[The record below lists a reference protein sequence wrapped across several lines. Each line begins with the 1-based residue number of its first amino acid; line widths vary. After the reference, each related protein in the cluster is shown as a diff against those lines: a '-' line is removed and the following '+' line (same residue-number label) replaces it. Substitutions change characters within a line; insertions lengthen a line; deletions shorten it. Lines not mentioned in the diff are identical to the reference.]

1 MKPGPYLIWG
11 LLGAAAIVALAVF
24 LTQSEAARDE
34 VLADGS
40 AFRTSAI
47 LGGKT
52 HRNTFDAFAGGDANA
67 FMGGL
72 ELDFRGSSMAEAEA
86 ELEIFVMMGGIDLRI
101 PQDWVIVNDLDVLM
115 GGVEDHSHAPDT
127 EIAGRLVLSGTVL
140 MGGLQIR
147 N

>member
-11 LLGAAAIVALAVF
+11 LLGAAAIVAFAVY

-34 VLADGS
+34 VLVDGS
-40 AFRTSAI
+40 QFRTSAI
-47 LGGKT
+47 LGGKS
-52 HRNTFDAFAGGDANA
+52 HRNTFEAFSGGDANA

-72 ELDFRGSSMAEAEA
+72 ELDFRGSRMAAGEAKL
-86 ELEIFVMMGGIDLRI
+86 ELFVMMGGIDLRI
-101 PQDWVIVNDLDVLM
+101 PDNWVVVNELDVLM
-115 GGVEDHSHAPDT
+115 GGIEDYSHAPDADA
-127 EIAGRLVLSGTVL
+127 AGRLVLTGTVL